1 MLRAGR
7 KGRRSLPRTRPR
19 PAAVPLPDRPCGRQA
34 GQAVALSIEHVHEYI
49 ESEIPMLDANL
60 KNQLQAY
67 LEKVTLPI
75 ELIASLDDSD
85 KSREM
90 QELLREIAQLSPRIA
105 LIERRDDGERAPSFA
120 VNRVGSDMGIR
131 FAGIPMGH
139 EFTSLVLALLQ
150 AGGHPPKVDAAVQ
163 EQVRQLEGEYRFET
177 YISLS
182 CQNCPEVVQALNV
195 MAVLNPNIRHVMI
208 DGALFQDEVN
218 ERQIMAVPTIYLNGE
233 VFGQGRM
240 GLEEIL
246 AKLDT
251 GAPARAAAAI
261 AQKDVFDVLVVG
273 GGPAGASAAIYAAR
287 KGIRTGVVAERF
299 GGQVLDTMGI
309 ENFISVKETEGPKL
323 ALALEQHVKT
333 YDVDVMNLQRAA
345 QLIPGEQI
353 EIRLESGASLKAKS
367 VVLATGARW
376 REMNVPG
383 EHEYRNRGVAYC
395 PHCDGP
401 LFKGRRVAVI
411 GGGNSGVEAAIDLA
425 GIVAHVTL
433 LEFGDALRADAV
445 LQRKLRSLPNVTVIL
460 QAQTTEVLGDGN
472 KVTGLRYN
480 DRASGDSHGIELEG
494 IFVQIGL
501 LPNTD
506 WLKGTVAL
514 SRHGEIEVDAR
525 GQTSVP
531 GVFAAGDATTVPY
544 KQIVIAMGEGSK
556 AALAAFDHLIRTSAP
571 SEQQLAA
578 A

>member
-1 MLRAGR
+1 
-7 KGRRSLPRTRPR
+7 
-19 PAAVPLPDRPCGRQA
+19 
-34 GQAVALSIEHVHEYI
+34 
-49 ESEIPMLDANL
+49 MLDANL
-60 KNQLQAY
+60 KSQLQTY
-67 LEKVTLPI
+67 LEKVSQPI
-75 ELIASLDDSD
+75 EIVASLDDSD

-90 QELLREIAQLSPRIA
+90 QALLQDIAGLSSRIT
-105 LIERRDDGERAPSFA
+105 LIEHREDGERVPSFSL
-120 VNRVGSDMGIR
+120 NRAGSNMGIR
-131 FAGIPMGH
+131 FAGIPLGH

-150 AGGHPPKVDAAVQ
+150 VGGHPPKADAEVL
-163 EQVRQLEGEYRFET
+163 EQVRNLKGEYRFET

-182 CQNCPEVVQALNV
+182 CQNCPDVVQALNL
-195 MAVLNPNIRHVMI
+195 MAMVNPNIRHVMV
-208 DGALFQDEVN
+208 DGALFQDEVSA
-218 ERQIMAVPTIYLNGE
+218 RQIMAVPTVYLNGE

-251 GAPARAAAAI
+251 GAAAREVAKI
-261 AQKDVFDVLVVG
+261 AQKDVFDMLVVG
-273 GGPAGASAAIYAAR
+273 GGPAGSAAAIYAAR

-323 ALALEQHVKT
+323 AVALEQHVKT
-333 YDVDVMNLQRAA
+333 YDVDVMNLQRASA
-345 QLIPGEQI
+345 LIPGDVV
-353 EIRLESGASLKAKS
+353 EIKLDSGASLKAKT

-383 EHEYRNRGVAYC
+383 EKEYRNRGVAYC

-401 LFKGRRVAVI
+401 LFKGKRVAVV

-433 LEFGDALRADAV
+433 LEFDSKLRADAV
-445 LQRKLRSLPNVTVIL
+445 LQRKLFSLKNVTVIT
-460 QAQTTEVLGDGN
+460 QAQTTEVTGDGN
-472 KVTGLRYN
+472 KVNGLRYI
-480 DRASGDSHGIELEG
+480 DRTGGEARSIELEG

-514 SRHGEIEVDAR
+514 SNRGEIEVDVR

-531 GVFAAGDATTVPY
+531 GVFAAGDVTTVPY

-556 AALAAFDHLIRTSAP
+556 AALSAFDHLIRTSAP
-571 SEQQLAA
+571 VDNKVAA
-578 A
+578 